1 MSEPLIRVT
10 GLWKVFG
17 EGETR
22 VEAVRDLD
30 LELARGEI
38 VLVMGPSGSGKTTL
52 LSMLGGLLRPT
63 RGEIWVDGVDIATLS
78 EHELPRFRAHRFGF
92 IFQDFNLLTALSAE
106 ENVEVALNLA
116 GSRGTDADR
125 RARQL
130 LDDLGLGARLDFA
143 ADQLSGGEKQRVAV
157 ARAIANRPQLILA
170 DEPTA
175 NLDSQ
180 RGQETMR
187 LLRRLAN
194 DEGATVLIVSHD
206 ERLREV
212 ADRVLWLEDGRFK
225 EMAALVRDPVCDMLL
240 DPRTGAGADRAERVS
255 DLLLLARM
263 PRAVRAGARE
273 RGRPRSRRLKYPG
286 RVSWWGASE
295 RGGAN
300 GHEDLRRSRDALRS
314 LQGGCQ
320 TRARGRRWRRTC
332 PGRSRDEARHG
343 ARRNT
348 RRRRIDRSDRRS
360 RLRRRKSRRLMNQAA
375 APERVRLE
383 IGGMTCASCAARI
396 ERRLNKLEGVEA
408 TVNYATEEAAVSF
421 DPARLDVDAL
431 VAVVEATGYTAA
443 PPRTVPD
450 AEQAGESEARML
462 RLRLVVAMLLSIG
475 PVLFVV
481 VPPARF
487 AGWEWLALA
496 LSAPVVLWAG
506 WPFHRAAAL
515 NARHLTATMDTLI
528 SIGTLAALLWSTVV
542 LVAGLDTG
550 TYFEVGAVTTTLILL
565 GRFFEARARRRSGE
579 AIRKLLALG
588 AKEAHVLRDGREL
601 AVPIEELRVGDRFVV
616 RPGEK
621 VATDGVVVDGASAVD
636 QSMLTGESVPV

>member
-63 RGEIWVDGVDIATLS
+63 RGEIWVDGIDIATLS

-92 IFQDFNLLTALSAE
+92 IFQDFNLLAALSAE

-187 LLRRLAN
+187 LLRRLTN

-240 DPRTGAGADRAERVS
+240 DPE
-255 DLLLLARM
+255 
-263 PRAVRAGARE
+263 P
-273 RGRPRSRRLKYPG
+273 
-286 RVSWWGASE
+286 
-295 RGGAN
+295 
-300 GHEDLRRSRDALRS
+300 
-314 LQGGCQ
+314 
-320 TRARGRRWRRTC
+320 
-332 PGRSRDEARHG
+332 
-343 ARRNT
+343 
-348 RRRRIDRSDRRS
+348 
-360 RLRRRKSRRLMNQAA
+360 
-375 APERVRLE
+375 APER
-383 IGGMTCASCAARI
+383 I
-396 ERRLNKLEGVEA
+396 EQNGSVIFFCSRGCR
-408 TVNYATEEAAVSF
+408 
-421 DPARLDVDAL
+421 
-431 VAVVEATGYTAA
+431 
-443 PPRTVPD
+443 
-450 AEQAGESEARML
+450 EQYEQERASEA
-462 RLRLVVAMLLSIG
+462 
-475 PVLFVV
+475 VL
-481 VPPARF
+481 AH
-487 AGWEWLALA
+487 AG
-496 LSAPVVLWAG
+496 
-506 WPFHRAAAL
+506 
-515 NARHLTATMDTLI
+515 
-528 SIGTLAALLWSTVV
+528 
-542 LVAGLDTG
+542 
-550 TYFEVGAVTTTLILL
+550 
-565 GRFFEARARRRSGE
+565 
-579 AIRKLLALG
+579 
-588 AKEAHVLRDGREL
+588 
-601 AVPIEELRVGDRFVV
+601 
-616 RPGEK
+616 
-621 VATDGVVVDGASAVD
+621 
-636 QSMLTGESVPV
+636 